1 MPALLCGPGN
11 RPVKAELQF
20 RAERYIH
27 KASVIKPEEE
37 MRLNCRAEG
46 KAQTSSRLAAPT
58 APWSSRSNRG
68 KGRGVVM
75 GWGLCRRW

>member
-37 MRLNCRAEG
+37 MRLNC
-46 KAQTSSRLAAPT
+46 KA
-58 APWSSRSNRG
+58 
-68 KGRGVVM
+68 
-75 GWGLCRRW
+75 